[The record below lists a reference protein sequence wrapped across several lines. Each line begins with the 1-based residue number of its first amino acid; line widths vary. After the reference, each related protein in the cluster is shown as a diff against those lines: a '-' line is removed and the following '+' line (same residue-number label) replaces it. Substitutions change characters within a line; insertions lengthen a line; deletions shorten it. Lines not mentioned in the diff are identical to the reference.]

1 MGKNWV
7 LVKNFTKIGMAAALV
22 LIWEPVG
29 ELGVKRTLKM
39 IKSKGS
45 SKIRSK
51 LSRFLR
57 FFYVN

>member
-1 MGKNWV
+1 MEAV
-7 LVKNFTKIGMAAALV
+7 LV